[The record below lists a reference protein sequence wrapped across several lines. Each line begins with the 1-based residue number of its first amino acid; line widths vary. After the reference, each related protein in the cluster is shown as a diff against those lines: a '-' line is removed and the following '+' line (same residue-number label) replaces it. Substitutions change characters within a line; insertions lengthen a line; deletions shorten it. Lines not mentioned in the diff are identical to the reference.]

1 MSAMLLWGFGL
12 VLLAGFL
19 LFIELFVPSGGV
31 IGLVAGVTAIA
42 GVVFFWRESTM
53 WGLSGTLGVLILGPC
68 AVAFMLKVYPET
80 YVGRKLILGGS
91 KADEESFAAKVMAQA
106 EESEHR
112 EALLGKIGV
121 TINNLRPVG
130 EVRIDGQRL
139 EALAE
144 RGVLDAGVEVAVV
157 SIVDNQIKVRPT
169 RG

>member
-31 IGLVAGVTAIA
+31 IGLVAGVTAIS

-53 WGLSGTLGVLILGPC
+53 WGLSATLGVLILGPC
-68 AVAFMLKVYPET
+68 AVAFMLKIYPET

-91 KADEESFAAKVMAQA
+91 RADEDSFAARIQAQA
-106 EESEHR
+106 EEQAIRGSLIGR
-112 EALLGKIGV
+112 TGV

-130 EVRIDGQRL
+130 EVRIDGHRH

-144 RGVLDAGVEVAVV
+144 SGVIDAGVEITVV
-157 SIVDNQIKVRPT
+157 SVVDNQIKVRPT

>member
-91 KADEESFAAKVMAQA
+91 KSEEETFAATVRAKAR
-106 EESEHR
+106 EHDHR
-112 EALLGKIGV
+112 LELIGHTGV
-121 TINNLRPVG
+121 TVTACRPVG
-130 EVRIDGQRL
+130 QIRIDGKRF

-144 RGVLDAGVEVAVV
+144 SGVIDAGAEVTVV
-157 SIVDNQIKVRPT
+157 AIVDNQIKVRPV
-169 RG
+169 

>member
-1 MSAMLLWGFGL
+1 MSAMLMWGFGL

-31 IGLVAGVTAIA
+31 IGLVAGVTSIA

-53 WGLSGTLGVLILGPC
+53 WGLSGTLGVLVLGPC

-91 KADEESFAAKVMAQA
+91 KSEEEAFAATVRTKADEHDNRQELVGQT
-106 EESEHR
+106 
-112 EALLGKIGV
+112 GV
-121 TINNLRPVG
+121 TVNDLRPIG
-130 EVRIDGQRL
+130 KVRIDGHRY

-144 RGVLDAGVEVAVV
+144 SGVIDAGSEVVVV
-157 SIVDNQIKVRPT
+157 SVVDNQIKVRPA
-169 RG
+169 